1 MRQRKRVYSNFRQ
14 FMTLT
19 FPYNERMKTL
29 SFLDNLLT
37 PSPLIGILWLI
48 LLFILCFLG
57 IHVAKLARI
66 GKRHLK
72 DDNQKPQ
79 EKSGEN
85 VSSSPQKTPKQP
97 TSSAPSVSSPSSAEP
112 VYYIVERKR
121 RTKSS
126 FSEPKQIKFK

>member
-19 FPYNERMKTL
+19 FPYNERMKNL
-29 SFLDNLLT
+29 SFLDNLLIH
-37 PSPLIGILWLI
+37 SPLIGFLGLI
-48 LLFILCFLG
+48 LLFTLCFFA
-57 IHVAKLARI
+57 IHIAKLARI
-66 GKRHLK
+66 GNRHIK
-72 DDNQKPQ
+72 GERQKPQ

-85 VSSSPQKTPKQP
+85 VSSSPQKTPTQP
-97 TSSAPSVSSPSSAEP
+97 TSSPPPNTPSQAEP